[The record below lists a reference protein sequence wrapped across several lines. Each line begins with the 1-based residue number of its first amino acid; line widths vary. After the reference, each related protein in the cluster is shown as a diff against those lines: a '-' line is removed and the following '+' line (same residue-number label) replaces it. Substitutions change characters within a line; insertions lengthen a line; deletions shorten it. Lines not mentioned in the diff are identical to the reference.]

1 MISINLKQRIYT
13 SLILFFLIFLIISF
27 NAILVFSLIV
37 LGVLSLIEFFNISKK
52 IIKNNF
58 YLIISNSFFVVYIFI
73 FCILF
78 FIFSN
83 IFYLKII
90 TYTLLFGCIA
100 SDIGGY
106 VFGKIFKGPKLTKIS
121 PKKTIAGA
129 IGSIFF
135 TCLVIVGAI
144 TIFTK
149 NFSYNILIVGIITS
163 LACQFGDLFFSILKR
178 KAKIK
183 DTGKLLPGHGGV
195 LDRLDAIFLGIPIG
209 FTSLALLY

>member
-52 IIKNNF
+52 IIKINF

-183 DTGKLLPGHGGV
+183 DTGKFLPGHGGV
-195 LDRLDAIFLGIPIG
+195 LDRLDGIFLGIPIG

>member
-78 FIFSN
+78 FISSN

-183 DTGKLLPGHGGV
+183 DTGKFLPGHGGV